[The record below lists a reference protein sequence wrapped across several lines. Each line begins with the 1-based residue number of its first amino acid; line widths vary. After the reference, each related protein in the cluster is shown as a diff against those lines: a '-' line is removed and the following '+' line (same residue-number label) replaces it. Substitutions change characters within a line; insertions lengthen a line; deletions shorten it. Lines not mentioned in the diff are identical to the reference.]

1 MHSPSMLASAR
12 HFEDRGGRTWTVRY
26 AGPSDT
32 HGPHGGYVFVA
43 EGSLEVRLFQC
54 APGACPTRLAMMHL
68 ADLRQLLL
76 LARWML

>member
-1 MHSPSMLASAR
+1 MHSPSLLAATR
-12 HFEDRGGRTWTVRY
+12 RFEDRGGRSWAVRY
-26 AGPSDT
+26 APPSDR
-32 HGPHGGYVFVA
+32 HGAHGGYVFTA
-43 EGSLEVRLFQC
+43 DGSPEVRLFQC